1 MFLPLGLSTILTY
14 ANRIPLINGF
24 IGYISKRYAKYTW
37 LQLLIYL
44 RKWFIVFNAIIGII
58 TVFKVTGYSSDNWIA
73 GFYGLGHTYI
83 EMFTSFVKRTFYYL
97 VELFDHKI
105 VPNVPNNPPS
115 SSGSWWPFGA
125 KESTWY
131 TKPMINDGMSK
142 IMELSQNQEFYKG
155 PFGNN
160 TNWSWTS
167 IL

>member
-83 EMFTSFVKRTFYYL
+83 DMFTGLIKRMFIWFCDL
-97 VELFDHKI
+97 LDIKV
-105 VPNVPNNPPS
+105 VPSVPKTPPTAPT
-115 SSGSWWPFGA
+115 WWPFGT
-125 KESTWY
+125 KESTWIGA
-131 TKPMINDGMSK
+131 P
-142 IMELSQNQEFYKG
+142 KG
-155 PFGNN
+155 GEH
-160 TNWSWTS
+160 
-167 IL
+167 